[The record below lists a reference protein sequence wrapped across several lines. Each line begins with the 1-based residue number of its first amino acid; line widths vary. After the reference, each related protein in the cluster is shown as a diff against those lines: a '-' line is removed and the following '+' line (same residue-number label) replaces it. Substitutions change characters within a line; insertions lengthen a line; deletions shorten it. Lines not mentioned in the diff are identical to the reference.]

1 MPFDLPDFSDTH
13 LATLLVVVSFAL
25 SAAVSCH
32 AVLYKRDTRAVITW
46 VGLAWLAPYLGAIA
60 YFLLGINRVRRRAAA
75 LGFPRDWDNR
85 DSLQLTPAEEER
97 AGEFVHRYPQFI
109 GQTEL
114 VRELSNHP
122 LLPGNSVTPL
132 RDGDEAYPDM
142 LAAIAGAQK
151 SVSLLSYI
159 FDSDR
164 AGDAFF
170 NALCEANARGVEV
183 RVLID
188 AMGVRYRS
196 SCSPAGRS

>member
-97 AGEFVHRYPQFI
+97 AGEFVHRRRRARFGPSQ
-109 GQTEL
+109 GWSPHGAAAGAA
-114 VRELSNHP
+114 RW
-122 LLPGNSVTPL
+122 LPGC
-132 RDGDEAYPDM
+132 G
-142 LAAIAGAQK
+142 
-151 SVSLLSYI
+151 
-159 FDSDR
+159 
-164 AGDAFF
+164 
-170 NALCEANARGVEV
+170 
-183 RVLID
+183 
-188 AMGVRYRS
+188 
-196 SCSPAGRS
+196 